1 MRVMEYTQILY
12 ETVGRV
18 ARVTLNRPEYR
29 NPIGRIT
36 VEELDNA
43 FARAVADEE
52 VGVIVLRAE
61 GPHFSGGHDLGTPA
75 KIADDE
81 ARPYPPGVPGRFQR
95 SWELYIEPGLRWRNL
110 PKPTIAAVHGKCIWG
125 GWMVITT
132 MDIIF
137 AAENAEFL
145 GANFQYFSVPWDVG
159 IRKAKEILFEPRFID
174 AREAL
179 DLGFVNRVL
188 PFEQLDEEVMAY
200 AQRVAE
206 NDPFRLRMT
215 KLAINQAQDMQGYT
229 SHIYAAHS
237 QPSEGGGSQGAQ
249 LPSGQR
255 RVAPVDRALHNK
267 ELARGIRD
275 ASVRHTTEQHAVK
288 RAAKQRG

>member
-61 GPHFSGGHDLGTPA
+61 GPHFSAGHDLGTPA

-110 PKPTIAAVHGKCIWG
+110 PKPTIAAVQGKCIWG

-137 AAENAEFL
+137 AAEDAEFL

-215 KLAINQAQDMQGYT
+215 KVAINQAQDMQGYT

-237 QPSEGGGSQGAQ
+237 QPSEGGGSSQGAQ
-249 LPSGQR
+249 LQSGQR
-255 RVAPVDRALHNK
+255 RVAPVDRALQNR
-267 ELARGIRD
+267 ELAKGIRD
-275 ASVRHTTEQHAVK
+275 ASVRQITEQHEVK
-288 RAAKQRG
+288 RAAR